1 MINLELLT
9 EANIDAVRAI
19 HREDIPESWVD
30 NADTLWELTQYG
42 LEHNCI
48 GHTYAVK
55 QDDTYI
61 GVILLGEAIPWET
74 DPEEMK
80 KEPFYRLMGFIID
93 NRYRSQGIGS
103 KVLEMVIDAIFREY
117 GVRPIALGVHK
128 DNRGA
133 ARFYVRHGFTAV
145 DAMEGNDIYYVR
157 YPKERMYFVKT
168 PRLLLRKVTEEDFS
182 YFRAD
187 LADKEMDRMMLRWPC
202 ETEEEIRLGFEWFLY
217 KEERAYAIVHK
228 ETGETIG
235 NLTVYNHVPECVAN
249 HKAVQGKNGKALS
262 FAILP
267 AFQRKGYMYEAVSGV
282 IDYLFWEEKAD
293 YINCGYLSYNAPSKA
308 LQEKLGFKYLLTEQF
323 QFDGQEMESIENIL
337 WRT

>member
-30 NADTLWELTQYG
+30 NADTLWELTRYG
-42 LEHNCI
+42 LEYNCK

-55 QDDTYI
+55 YDDI
-61 GVILLGEAIPWET
+61 CVGVILLGEAIPWET

-80 KEPFYRLMGFIID
+80 KEPFYRLMGFVID
-93 NRYRSQGIGS
+93 NRYRNMGIGG
-103 KVLEMVIDAIFREY
+103 KVLEMVIDAIYKEY

-128 DNRGA
+128 DNHGA
-133 ARFYVRHGFTAV
+133 ARFYEKHGFSKT
-145 DAMEGNDIYYVR
+145 DAMEGNDAYYIR
-157 YPKERMYFVKT
+157 YSEDRMYFFET
-168 PRLLLRKVTEEDFS
+168 ERLVLRKVSEEDFP

-187 LADKEMDRMMLRWPC
+187 LSDKEMDRMMLRWPC
-202 ETEEEIRLGFEWFLY
+202 ETEEDIRLGFEWFLN

-235 NLTVYNHVPECVAN
+235 NLTVYNRVPECVAN
-249 HKAVQGKNGKALS
+249 HEAVQGKNGKSLS
-262 FAILP
+262 FALLP
-267 AFQRKGYMYEAVSGV
+267 AFRRKGFMYEAVSGV
-282 IDYLFWEEKAD
+282 IDYLFQAEKAD

-308 LQEKLGFKYLLTEQF
+308 LQEKLGFTYLLTERF
-323 QFDGQEMESIENIL
+323 QFDGKEMESIENIV
-337 WRT
+337 WSK